1 MPAGGRS
8 RAGACG
14 SLRVVATAG
23 FDDSRGFVKLFD
35 AMSTP
40 SPTTDAAP
48 AAHAGR
54 SDRAFFGHPAGL
66 GWLAFCELW
75 ERFSYY
81 GMQALLV
88 LYLTN
93 YLFLPQNIG
102 QVNGIDAVR
111 GAIEGVTGPRS
122 PQQLASAIFGLYAGL
137 VYLMP
142 LLGGLVAD
150 RLLGR
155 TRTIV
160 IGACLMALGH
170 FLMVFE
176 ASFLFAL
183 ACLLTGVGC
192 FKGNIA
198 AQVGNLYAP
207 RDKRRASAFQIFM
220 LAVQIAV
227 ILAPIV
233 CGTLG
238 EKVAWHW
245 GFGAAG
251 VGMLIGL
258 GVYLVGRP
266 WLPPEPEFARDRGPG
281 HATARPAMTRAEKAR
296 LALLVGMIPL
306 LMLSVVGNQQFQ
318 NAYPLWSQKH
328 MDLVLFGW
336 SVPVTWLQAV
346 DAIVSTVTMVASIA
360 FWRWWATSRR
370 EPDELTKMA
379 LGSLLAAGAPALLV
393 IASGLIESSHEKVS
407 LVWTLGYTIVNDLGF
422 ANILPVGLAL
432 YSRVAPRRLEGL
444 VLGVYYL
451 HLFIGNTFVGWL
463 AGFLETLPGRE
474 FWGLHAALVASAGV
488 LLFACRFVFGSLLAP
503 DGDAVAPAPRAGDMQ
518 AAH

>member
-1 MPAGGRS
+1 MTDVRI
-8 RAGACG
+8 
-14 SLRVVATAG
+14 
-23 FDDSRGFVKLFD
+23 FN
-35 AMSTP
+35 MST
-40 SPTTDAAP
+40 TTVQAPP
-48 AAHAGR
+48 AAVTPG

-93 YLFLPQNIG
+93 YLFLPENIG
-102 QVNGIDAVR
+102 QVAGIDALKR
-111 GAIEGVTGPRS
+111 GIEGVTGPRS

-137 VYLMP
+137 VYLTP
-142 LLGGLVAD
+142 LFGGLLAD
-150 RLLGR
+150 RVLGR
-155 TRTIV
+155 TKTIV
-160 IGACLMALGH
+160 IGASLMALGH
-170 FLMVFE
+170 FLMAFE
-176 ASFLFAL
+176 ASFLAAL
-183 ACLLTGVGC
+183 ACLLVGVGC

-198 AQVGNLYAP
+198 AQVGDLYAP
-207 RDKRRASAFQIFM
+207 GDKRRASAFQIFL

-251 VGMLIGL
+251 VGMVFGL
-258 GVYLVGRP
+258 FVYLFARP
-266 WLPPEPEFARDRGPG
+266 WLPPETDLLAERRAARAAHLQAPKAGITG
-281 HATARPAMTRAEKAR
+281 TEKAR
-296 LALLVGMIPL
+296 LALLIGLIPV
-306 LMLSVVGNQQFQ
+306 LMLSIVGNQQFQ

-336 SVPVTWLQAV
+336 QVPVTWLQAV
-346 DAIVSTVTMVASIA
+346 DAVVSTATMVASIA
-360 FWRWWATSRR
+360 FWRWWATRRR

-379 LGSLLAAGAPALLV
+379 LGCLLAAGGPAMLV
-393 IASGLIESSHEKVS
+393 IASGIIDATHEKIS
-407 LVWTLGYTIVNDLGF
+407 FAWTLGYTLVNDLGF

-432 YSRVAPRRLEGL
+432 YSRVAPKRLEGL
-444 VLGVYYL
+444 VIGIYYL

-463 AGFLETLPGRE
+463 AGFLETMPGSQ
-474 FWGLHAALVASAGV
+474 FWGLHAALVAGAGG
-488 LLFACRFVFGSLLAP
+488 LLLAARFLFGNILAP
-503 DGDAVAPAPRAGDMQ
+503 DAVDAAD
-518 AAH
+518 AAKPSVH

>member
-1 MPAGGRS
+1 
-8 RAGACG
+8 
-14 SLRVVATAG
+14 V
-23 FDDSRGFVKLFD
+23 
-35 AMSTP
+35 STP
-40 SPTTDAAP
+40 STS
-48 AAHAGR
+48 

-66 GWLAFCELW
+66 GWLSFCELW

-88 LYLTN
+88 LYLSN

-102 QVNGIDAVR
+102 RVAGIDSLRA
-111 GAIEGVTGPRS
+111 AIENVTGPRS
-122 PQQLASAIFGLYAGL
+122 PQQLASVVFGIYAGL
-137 VYLMP
+137 VYLTP
-142 LLGGLVAD
+142 LFGGLLAD

-155 TRTIV
+155 TKTVV
-160 IGACLMALGH
+160 IGASLMALGH
-170 FLMVFE
+170 FLMAFE
-176 ASFLFAL
+176 ASFLVAL
-183 ACLLTGVGC
+183 ACLLIGVGC

-198 AQVGNLYAP
+198 AQVGDLYAP
-207 RDKRRASAFQIFM
+207 GDKRRASAFQIFM

-258 GVYLVGRP
+258 VVYLVGRR
-266 WLPPEPEFARDRGPG
+266 WLPPETDLAARRSGQ
-281 HATARPAMTRAEKAR
+281 AVAARPPMTSAEKAR
-296 LALLVGMIPL
+296 LVLLILLIPV
-306 LMLSVVGNQQFQ
+306 LMLSVVGNQQYN
-318 NAYPLWSQKH
+318 NAFPLWSEKY
-328 MDLVLFGW
+328 MDLLLFGW
-336 SVPVTWLQAV
+336 QVPVTWLQAV
-346 DAIVSTVTMVASIA
+346 DAFVSTATMVASIA
-360 FWRWWATSRR
+360 FWRWWATHRR
-370 EPDELTKMA
+370 EPDELTKMG

-393 IASGLIESSHEKVS
+393 IAAGIAETTHEKVS
-407 LVWTLGYTIVNDLGF
+407 FVWTIGYTVVNDLGF

-444 VLGVYYL
+444 VIGMYYL

-463 AGFLETLPGRE
+463 AGFLETMPGRE
-474 FWGLHAALVASAGV
+474 FWGLHALLVASAGV
-488 LLFACRFVFGSLLAP
+488 LLLACRFLFGRLLAP
-503 DGDAVAPAPRAGDMQ
+503 DESEAAPAPRGAEAS